1 MPYRK
6 VITPLYFLGS
16 FYNNRI
22 LTAMLFPEPLLTFE
36 QRLLS
41 YFNRFTT
48 CISGSVT
55 CYLEPKLFK
64 RNARTGS
71 YASEELWLPIK
82 DITTTVLKTTPNN
95 NNNSGSSTGGNN
107 HVSYENKSGKVTI
120 RLEN

>member
-1 MPYRK
+1 
-6 VITPLYFLGS
+6 
-16 FYNNRI
+16 
-22 LTAMLFPEPLLTFE
+22 MLFAAQLLTHE
-36 QRLLS
+36 QRFLS
-41 YFNRFTT
+41 YFIRFST
-48 CISGSVT
+48 CTSGSVT

-64 RNARTGS
+64 RNSRTGS